1 MNSMVLLDV
10 EMTAGKE
17 EFSLIGLLIKGGV
30 IMIPIA
36 LLSVLAVY
44 FIIERLLYISSAGK
58 IHAQNMVDLKR
69 DLKDGKL
76 KEGIRSCKD
85 LNTAWGNI
93 FANGVRGV
101 GSSMDEIQ
109 DRIDD
114 AANVEVAKMERN
126 LNFLSIIAGAAPLL
140 GFIGT
145 IIGVIT
151 IFFDIANSEDNLSIS
166 LISEGLYKKMVTSAA
181 GLTVGIVAFAGY
193 HLLQGR
199 IDKFINKVDED
210 VVAFKA
216 TLRNTDE

>member
-1 MNSMVLLDV
+1 MNSIMLLDV
-10 EMTAGKE
+10 QLGAAKE

-36 LLSVLAVY
+36 LLSVMAVY
-44 FIIERLLYISSAGK
+44 FIIERLLYIRNAGR
-58 IHAQNMVDLKR
+58 INPQHMVDLKR

-76 KEGIRSCKD
+76 KEGIRHCKD

>member
-1 MNSMVLLDV
+1 
-10 EMTAGKE
+10 
-17 EFSLIGLLIKGGV
+17 
-30 IMIPIA
+30 
-36 LLSVLAVY
+36 
-44 FIIERLLYISSAGK
+44 LYIRNAGK
-58 IHAQNMVDLKR
+58 ISAQNLNELKR
-69 DLKDGKL
+69 DLKDGKI
-76 KEGIRSCKD
+76 KEGITYCKS

-93 FANGVRGV
+93 FANGTRGV

-114 AANVEVAKMERN
+114 AANIEVAKMERN

>member
-1 MNSMVLLDV
+1 MISGLLMDV
-10 EMTAGKE
+10 QVAPGKE

-44 FIIERLLYISSAGK
+44 FIIERMLYIRSAGK
-58 IHAQNMVDLKR
+58 VSAQHLNELKR
-69 DLKDGKL
+69 DLKDGKV
-76 KEGIRSCKD
+76 KEAIRYCKD
-85 LNTAWGNI
+85 LDTAWGNI

-145 IIGVIT
+145 IVGVIT
-151 IFFDIANSEDNLSIS
+151 IFFDIANSADDLSIS
-166 LISEGLYKKMVTSAA
+166 TISEGLYKKMVTSAA
-181 GLTVGIVAFAGY
+181 GLTVGIIAFAGY

-199 IDKFINKVDED
+199 IDKFINRVDED